1 MPHDRSRLVLL
12 CQQTLVLG
20 VVAAVAAPAAN
31 LVTIDIVA
39 PPASAQASAQ
49 ASARTSA
56 GATRATGV
64 ADTGPRRSLV
74 ATAPVRPT
82 VAKVPLSGVT
92 RAGVRALAQPTAE
105 SAARPLSHR
114 EGVALASAGTGA
126 AGTADGTLKDAG
138 LAVLSSPQ
146 PVQGLATVGVTWAA
160 GAKVPDGT
168 ITVSVRTEKG
178 GTWSGWMKV
187 PYHQDEGP
195 DPSSAEGRAATPGTD
210 PIYVGAV
217 DELQVKALT
226 DSGKAPAGMQL
237 SLVDPGRQRSRVEA
251 PGIDTGSTGTG
262 SADGASTGTGA
273 QPSATTT
280 GAEATAALSA
290 AAVTPRP
297 TIYSRAQWGADERMR
312 DRASLHYGEVHGG
325 FVHHTVNAN
334 NYTAA
339 QVPAILRGIYAY
351 HTQSRGWSDIGY
363 NFLVDRFG
371 RIWEGRYGGVARPV
385 VGAHTLGY
393 NDDSFAMSAIGNYDI
408 AQPSAAMLAA
418 YGRLFAWKLGLHGVK
433 ASSTHQWITS
443 RYFNA
448 ISGHRD
454 AGQTACPGRYLYA
467 KLPTIRALATA
478 DQRGWAG
485 RVRVTSLAGS
495 SAPDL
500 VARDRTTKKVYIL
513 RSGGSGTRIDAVVST
528 GRSFRHADLVRNV
541 GDWNGD
547 GKPDVVTRSGRT
559 GLLYLYPGNG
569 AGGLGRPV
577 LMSRSSFATVH
588 MIAGVGDMTGDGRP
602 DLMGQRVGRNMRI
615 YPGNGRTGFL
625 PSYDAHSALPGRQQ
639 IGVGLWNGDG
649 APDSVIRQSDSKLM
663 LYPGNGPGGLTGG
676 KRIGTVMPAYGTV
689 VSPGDLTGDGRADL
703 VMRQTSN
710 GRLWLRPGT
719 PRGFGAKRTLSAA
732 TGRFDLI
739 G

>member
-1 MPHDRSRLVLL
+1 MPYDRSRLVLL
-12 CQQTLVLG
+12 CQQALALG

-39 PPASAQASAQ
+39 PSGSAQ
-49 ASARTSA
+49 ASARPAGGS
-56 GATRATGV
+56 GATDV
-64 ADTGPRRSLV
+64 ADTGPSRSLV

-82 VAKVPLSGVT
+82 VDKVPLSGVSP
-92 RAGVRALAQPTAE
+92 AGVRALAQPTAQR
-105 SAARPLSHR
+105 SPGRS
-114 EGVALASAGTGA
+114 EGRGDRVTLASAGTG
-126 AGTADGTLKDAG
+126 GTGGTGTGD

-168 ITVSVRTEKG
+168 ITVSVRTQKG
-178 GTWSGWMKV
+178 GVWSAWTKV
-187 PYHQDEGP
+187 PYQQEEGP

-226 DSGKAPAGMQL
+226 DSGQAPPGMQL
-237 SLVDPGRQRSRVEA
+237 SLVNPGRQQSRVEA
-251 PGIDTGSTGTG
+251 PRIDTSSTGTGSTGTG
-262 SADGASTGTGA
+262 AE
-273 QPSATTT
+273 PSATTT
-280 GAEATAALSA
+280 GAGSTAALSA
-290 AAVTPRP
+290 ATVTPRP
-297 TIYSRAQWGADERMR
+297 KIYSRAQWGADERMR
-312 DRASLHYGEVHGG
+312 EPASLHYGEVHGG

-385 VGAHTLGY
+385 VGAHTLGF

-418 YGRLFAWKLGLHGVK
+418 YGRLFAWKLGLHGIK
-433 ASSTHQWITS
+433 ASATHQWITS
-443 RYFNA
+443 RYFDA

-478 DQRGWAG
+478 DQKGWAG
-485 RVRVTSLAGS
+485 RVRVSSLAGGPL
-495 SAPDL
+495 PDL

-513 RSGGSGTRIDAVVST
+513 RSADGGTRIDAMVST
-528 GRSFRHADLVRNV
+528 GRRFEYANLLRDV

-547 GKPDVVTRSGRT
+547 GNPDVVARSGRT
-559 GLLYLYPGNG
+559 GLLYLYAGNG
-569 AGGLGRPV
+569 RGGLARPV
-577 LMSRSSFATVH
+577 LMGPRNYAGVQL
-588 MIAGVGDMTGDGRP
+588 IAGVGDMTGDGHP
-602 DLMGQRVGRNMRI
+602 DLMGQPVGGSMRI

-625 PSYDAHSALPGRQQ
+625 PGYDAHSALPGRQQ

-676 KRIGTVMPAYGTV
+676 TRIGTVMPAYGTIV
-689 VSPGDLTGDGRADL
+689 TPGDLTGDGRADL

-710 GRLWLRPGT
+710 GKLWLRPGT
-719 PRGFGAKRTLSAA
+719 PHGFGTKRTLSDGTA
-732 TGRFDLI
+732 RFDLI